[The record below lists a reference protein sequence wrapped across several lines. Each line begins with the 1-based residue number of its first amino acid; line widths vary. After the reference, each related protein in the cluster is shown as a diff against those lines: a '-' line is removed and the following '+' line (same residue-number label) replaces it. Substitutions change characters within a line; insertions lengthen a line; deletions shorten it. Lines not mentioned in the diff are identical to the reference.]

1 MIEFGCFLLGT
12 WNLGAPIRTKG
23 KQLNDH
29 KDEEFNPFSII
40 RKKLIN
46 KKRCIELSFIL

>member
-23 KQLNDH
+23 KQLND
-29 KDEEFNPFSII
+29 KDGEFNPFS
-40 RKKLIN
+40 L
-46 KKRCIELSFIL
+46 EF